1 MTFNTILPGAWE
13 LIQDVQYELFSLQVP
28 TAWQQVAK
36 SLAQKRVKLLGK
48 GYPSVPVYSLDRII
62 AASFPK
68 IIQTARNGWQ
78 RPGVPWVFA
87 TEMADLSDLSEF
99 TKDWLR
105 EEFSECLGEEE
116 VESSL
121 EKLDHDAWRWE
132 DPKTYSLL
140 RQPEN
145 KYETDVRF
153 QALPD
158 YLAGEFIK
166 NPTVCFDGNVQY
178 QLTFYRVVTLDQGAE
193 LMSWPPYPVPLIKV
207 ITKDK
212 IKEKVKVGE
221 AHVSFVI
228 RFKLQTVPWRSQP
241 IIYHQL
247 SIRRWIK
254 EPIDRFPYQGATVFI
269 GDNHRWLDG
278 VQQPFCFIPLQIKQR
293 ITQEGREP
301 RWSKAISELL
311 KLNDSPLPDPNTLVS
326 EPAYNWPTFGE
337 EPVGIQGALAYDTR
351 HRSNTLC
358 IPGVSPL
365 DFASLDRAIQNK
377 IDQEN
382 FPVRRVGEAVKVS
395 GKYAPFWEY
404 GKSKKRDDK
413 SPKKR
418 DDLST
423 VMLRP
428 KIAAPATF
436 RIPENSPHTIL
447 ILWET
452 QDCRDEL
459 ITEIC
464 KLLYLSPNGEAQI
477 YETLTGVEGKE
488 ILYEGSLG
496 SLRIKSQ
503 HVQDLTQ
510 RLDLEH
516 PSVKGKNRQQKRVNL
531 LDERIQQIASYLP
544 KPEGLCGAL
553 IEIKPKKSFFPPESD
568 PKLALRIGVMQAGYV
583 NQHIHALTARKKS
596 GEEYVTKDA
605 PNRVQKAVSDLL
617 RQFGILPASL
627 IDLEKDGIEPNVW
640 LTCFHVLRRTRKTT
654 ASNTPSTVAL
664 MVRVNPV
671 SGIVQFTTPS
681 LFPTWVSYPVGLG
694 YLITEKWNSDS
705 YADETTSDSG
715 EEQSSSDKKR
725 EQQFFNDFV
734 TKCLRDCLNTPIEKD
749 KLPRVLFMAEAQN
762 ARKMLTWLQNPKL
775 PANDLPDELKRDMT
789 ESEISRLWLVRLRVA
804 DNGEV
809 PVGIVKGSP
818 GSRTSGVFHWQNIC
832 DDGGT
837 KVYLS
842 IRRLLN
848 TEQGTNTL
856 QKKQSRLDNGL
867 LQTGNPR
874 LLELAIVHCPEIDC
888 KKLACFVHNL
898 RDRWPYFAD
907 EVSLP
912 LPFPFATLAKEY
924 AVGAKDAVE
933 SEESDEPDELEE
945 SLD

>member
-13 LIQDVQYELFSLQVP
+13 LIQDVQYKLFSLQVP

-132 DPKTYSLL
+132 DSKTYSLL

-158 YLAGEFIK
+158 YLAGEFLK

-254 EPIDRFPYQGATVFI
+254 EPIERFPYQGATVFI

-311 KLNDSPLPDPNTLVS
+311 KLNDSPLPEPNTLAS
-326 EPAYNWPTFGE
+326 EPAYNWSTFGE
-337 EPVGIQGALAYDTR
+337 EPVGIQGAIAYDTR
-351 HRSNTLC
+351 HRGNAPCL
-358 IPGVSPL
+358 PGVSPL
-365 DFASLDRAIQNK
+365 DLASLDRAIQ
-377 IDQEN
+377 QRL
-382 FPVRRVGEAVKVS
+382 PVLRVGEAGKVKT
-395 GKYAPFWEY
+395 KRRNFWALT
-404 GKSKKRDDK
+404 GT
-413 SPKKR
+413 PK
-418 DDLST
+418 T
-423 VMLRP
+423 PILRSE
-428 KIAAPATF
+428 IAAQAAF

-452 QDCRDEL
+452 QECRDAL
-459 ITEIC
+459 IAEIC
-464 KLLYLSPNGEAQI
+464 ELLYLSPRGEAQI
-477 YETLTGVEGKE
+477 YETLTGVQGEE
-488 ILYEGSLG
+488 IVYEGSLG
-496 SLRIKSQ
+496 SLRIKTQ

-516 PSVKGKNRQQKRVNL
+516 PSVQGKNRQQKRVNL
-531 LDERIQQIASYLP
+531 LDERIQQIALYLP

-568 PKLALRIGVMQAGYV
+568 PKLALRIGVMQVGYV

-617 RQFGILPASL
+617 RQFGILPAPL

-664 MVRVNPV
+664 MVRVNPF
-671 SGIVQFTTPS
+671 SGIVEVTTPS
-681 LFPTWVSYPVGLG
+681 SFPTWVSYPVGLG
-694 YLITEKWNSDS
+694 YLINEKWNSDS
-705 YADETTSDSG
+705 YPDETTGDSG

-725 EQQFFNDFV
+725 EQQLLNKFV
-734 TKCLRDCLNTPIEKD
+734 ADCLCDCLNTSIEKD
-749 KLPRVLFMAEAQN
+749 KLSRVLFMAEAQN

-775 PANDLPDELKRDMT
+775 PANDLPEELKRDMT
-789 ESEISRLWLVRLRVA
+789 QSEISRLWVVRLRVA

-818 GSRTSGVFHWQNIC
+818 GSRTSGVFRWQNVC
-832 DDGGT
+832 DDGDT
-837 KVYLS
+837 SLYFSLRK
-842 IRRLLN
+842 LLT
-848 TEQGTNTL
+848 TEQDTL
-856 QKKQSRLDNGL
+856 RQSQSRLDNGSR
-867 LQTGNPR
+867 QAANAK

-888 KKLACFVHNL
+888 EKLACFVHNL

-924 AVGAKDAVE
+924 AVSAKDAVE
-933 SEESDEPDELEE
+933 LEESEE